1 MNIDNLFEYL
11 IVKYHWT
18 EERTYPYDLLCLLYP
33 GEVLSRNDR
42 SDLEI
47 LAEEF
52 DDRRLLIKEE
62 WLEEE
67 VQQEVRDLGEFNRK
81 LDEAA
86 AILVLIILV
95 VIVLFNI
102 AIMFLSPTA
111 DMKNRIVVVSI
122 ITYVLVLFS
131 YLATRKSRI
140 NAKALKDKVVK
151 DSTVIR
157 YYEQHISMM
166 EQCARETRRFIDE
179 HTKKPECINNPEPK
193 NDNQGG

>member
-11 IVKYHWT
+11 ICKRHWT
-18 EERTYPYDLLCLLYP
+18 EEEAYPYDLLSLLYP
-33 GEVLSRNDR
+33 DEVLSPNDK

-47 LAEEF
+47 LADDF
-52 DDRRLLIKEE
+52 DNRRLMIKED

-67 VQQEVRDLGEFNRK
+67 MQHEVKDLSEFNRK

-102 AIMFLSPTA
+102 AIMFMSLTA

-122 ITYVLVLFS
+122 LTYILVLFS

-140 NAKALKDKVVK
+140 NAKALRDRVAK
-151 DSTVIR
+151 DSTAIR

-166 EQCARETRRFIDE
+166 DQCARETRRFIEE
-179 HTKKPECINNPEPK
+179 HSGKSPQNSHK
-193 NDNQGG
+193 